1 MKVCVPINENEGL
14 NSPVCGHF
22 GSAPAFLLADTESD
36 SCEVISNNNSHH
48 AHGMCQPLQ
57 ALAGASPDA
66 VIVGGIG
73 MGALLKLNAA
83 GIRVFLAAAPT
94 VAENLTA
101 LREGRLAEARPESA
115 CGHHGQG
122 GAHAHA
128 GGGCG
133 HGQGHGASHS

>member
-1 MKVCVPINENEGL
+1 MNVCVPINQDEGL

-22 GSAPAFLLADTESD
+22 GSAPAFLLTDTESG
-36 SCEVISNNNSHH
+36 SCEIISNNNSHH

-57 ALAGASPDA
+57 ALAGAAPDA

-83 GIRVFLAAAPT
+83 GIRVFLAAAST

-101 LREGRLAEARPESA
+101 LREGRLAEARPETA
-115 CGHHGQG
+115 CGHHGHG
-122 GAHAHA
+122 GPHSQ

-133 HGQGHGASHS
+133 HGGHH

>member
-1 MKVCVPINENEGL
+1 MNVCVPINQDEGL

-22 GSAPAFLLADTESD
+22 GSAPAFLRVDTESG

-66 VIVGGIG
+66 LIVGGIG

-94 VAENLTA
+94 VAENLAA
-101 LREGRLAEARPESA
+101 LREGRLAEASPETS
-115 CGHHGQG
+115 CGHHGHG
-122 GAHAHA
+122 GEHSH

-133 HGQGHGASHS
+133 HGGHH

>member
-1 MKVCVPINENEGL
+1 MNVCVPINQDEGL
-14 NSPVCGHF
+14 NSRVCGHF
-22 GSAPAFLLADTESD
+22 GSAPAFLLANTESG
-36 SCEVISNNNSHH
+36 SCEVISNHNSHH

-101 LREGRLAEARPESA
+101 LREGRLAEARPETA
-115 CGHHGQG
+115 CGHPGHAGP
-122 GAHAHA
+122 HAH

-133 HGQGHGASHS
+133 HGGRH

>member
-1 MKVCVPINENEGL
+1 MKVCIPINENEGL
-14 NSPVCGHF
+14 NSQVCGHF
-22 GSAPAFLLADTESD
+22 GSAPAFLITDTESG

-83 GIRVFLAAAPT
+83 GIRVFLATATT
-94 VAENLTA
+94 VTENLVA
-101 LREGRLAEARPESA
+101 LKNGGLAEARPETA
-115 CGHHGQG
+115 CGHHGHG
-122 GAHAHA
+122 GSAAHG

-133 HGQGHGASHS
+133 HGRGHGSSHG